1 MNTALK
7 GIEIKKEVIITKV
20 SDVSGDYIIP
30 EEVDGCVV
38 TGIGNRAFDNCKNLR
53 SVTIPEGVSQIDG
66 GAFNCCDCLESFY
79 VAKENARYKVI
90 DGFLIEDDDTLVAI
104 PGIMENVK
112 IPKCVTKIGDDVCA
126 GTKIKSVTFH
136 DGITK
141 IGECAFVCCMAL
153 NSVEIP
159 ASVKRICWSAFAFG
173 HERTSVTIANGVEVI
188 GKEAFFLNENIT
200 ELFIPSS
207 VKEISDN
214 AFGNCFRLER
224 VTFEGVVEKISPT
237 AFEGCDRLAN
247 ITFPKHVIN
256 FLNTIHN
263 IKNKHI

>member
-20 SDVSGDYIIP
+20 SDASGDYIIP

-90 DGFLIEDDDTLVAI
+90 DGFLMEDDDTLVAI

-112 IPKCVTKIGDDVCA
+112 IPSCVTKIGDDVCA
-126 GTKIKSVTFH
+126 GTKIKSVTFP
-136 DGITK
+136 DGITE
-141 IGECAFVCCMAL
+141 IGE
-153 NSVEIP
+153 
-159 ASVKRICWSAFAFG
+159 
-173 HERTSVTIANGVEVI
+173 
-188 GKEAFFLNENIT
+188 
-200 ELFIPSS
+200 
-207 VKEISDN
+207 N
-214 AFGNCFRLER
+214 AFSFCYELGSIDLPKGISEIKKE
-224 VTFEGVVEKISPT
+224 TFFGCHNLKELVIPEGVVSIGDGAIQTCLHMTKLVLPST
-237 AFEGCDRLAN
+237 L
-247 ITFPKHVIN
+247 
-256 FLNTIHN
+256 
-263 IKNKHI
+263 